1 MSRTSLI
8 SNCRTRAV
16 WDRPATGTRLLLWPK
31 PVLVSLGSPID
42 PLRMSPIASAPSRPT
57 CPPRP
62 RAADAR
68 VPSPRTITHGSYP
81 QRACPT
87 TVDACGIAP
96 RMISRSA
103 LLGVEADACGI
114 APRMISRSA
123 LLGVEADACGIAPR
137 MISRSA
143 LLGVEAD
150 ACGIAPR
157 MISRSALLGVEADAC
172 GIAPR
177 MISRSALLGV
187 EADACGIAPRMISR
201 SALLGVEADACGIA
215 PRMISRS
222 ALLGVEADA
231 CGITPRM
238 TSRAPTLRAAARAAE
253 GALATLF
260 LTQSQSLPTVYAVIP
275 DSDRESI
282 PRGGAAHPERR
293 RRVERGVAHVCQSV
307 ELILPHQ
314 PRKESPDPHTPTPS
328 PT

>member
-8 SNCRTRAV
+8 SNCRTRVV
-16 WDRPATGTRLLLWPK
+16 WDRPATGTRLLPWPK
-31 PVLVSLGSPID
+31 PVPVSLGCPID
-42 PLRMSPIASAPSRPT
+42 PLRMTHKTSAPSRPAS
-57 CPPRP
+57 PPRP

-68 VPSPRTITHGSYP
+68 AHSPRMITHGSYP

-87 TVDACGIAP
+87 TVDARVLS
-96 RMISRSA
+96 RMNSRSA
-103 LLGVEADACGI
+103 SLGVEADACGI
-114 APRMISRSA
+114 APRMIPRTASLDVVADARALSRMNSRSA
-123 LLGVEADACGIAPR
+123 SLGVEADACGIA
-137 MISRSA
+137 
-143 LLGVEAD
+143 
-150 ACGIAPR
+150 
-157 MISRSALLGVEADAC
+157 
-172 GIAPR
+172 
-177 MISRSALLGV
+177 
-187 EADACGIAPRMISR
+187 
-201 SALLGVEADACGIA
+201 
-215 PRMISRS
+215 
-222 ALLGVEADA
+222 
-231 CGITPRM
+231 PRM

-253 GALATLF
+253 GALATLI